1 MKVLKVILWVCGIS
15 FLISFIALI
24 LPWGIIEN
32 LYRLFGEQPIPA
44 SPTAN
49 YSFRVACFI
58 VGLIGIY
65 FIILALDPATYRRLI
80 GFSAIALIACGV
92 ASVIIGLNAG
102 IAPQFYIGD
111 GLFGIVLGALMAIFN
126 RKNLAA

>member
-1 MKVLKVILWVCGIS
+1 MKALKVILWICGIS
-15 FLISFIALI
+15 FLISFVALV
-24 LPWGIIEN
+24 LPWGVIEN
-32 LYRLFGEQPIPA
+32 LYRFFGEEPIVA
-44 SPTAN
+44 SATAN

-111 GLFGIVLGALMAIFN
+111 GLFGIVLGGLLAIFN
-126 RKNLAA
+126 KSNIAG